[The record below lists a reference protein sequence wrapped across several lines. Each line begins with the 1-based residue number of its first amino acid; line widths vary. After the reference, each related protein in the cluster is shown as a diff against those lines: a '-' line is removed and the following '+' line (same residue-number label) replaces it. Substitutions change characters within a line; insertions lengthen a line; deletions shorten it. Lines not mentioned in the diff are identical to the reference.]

1 MGPRTI
7 CARRFHWDW
16 RCLCRPLRQV
26 GRSAAML
33 EVFDLAKK
41 ISRHY
46 TNVLISGP
54 TGCGKELVAHALRQM
69 SPVAQARFAVCNWNG
84 KGWNV
89 TAAKLQRDDPWTGGV
104 LKAEE

>member
-1 MGPRTI
+1 
-7 CARRFHWDW
+7 
-16 RCLCRPLRQV
+16 V

-54 TGCGKELVAHALRQM
+54 TSCGKELVAHALRQM